1 MKKLI
6 KNLIFAY
13 LIIVI
18 VKSILT
24 YIIPAPSAFS
34 DGYIYAK
41 LARSFFLDQNFVL
54 HGSIYNHYLPLYS
67 IVLSPAYLLGKMSL
81 IYPAMKII
89 NSIISSLIIFP
100 AFYLAKEF
108 ISPNKAFYTSL
119 LISFLP
125 SNLIFSSYLLSE
137 NIFYFL
143 FLLSIYLIYK
153 SSTTN
158 SLYYPVFAGMG
169 VGLTYLAKINGI
181 ALFAVL
187 GTLFLYNLIKKEKT
201 YLRNIVLTGII
212 ALLVISPWIIRS
224 YNIEGTLFGGYSS
237 EAATILDI
245 NEFILK
251 FIIQFLLYSGLLVI
265 STGIIFPMLITRKI
279 FNKKTLTFSVIALS
293 SIFFILLIA
302 SNHNVKLSHETVSY
316 ELPSAFLPWLAGRLI
331 GRYIDAVLPLVI
343 ILGMICI
350 KEKLCLKKTLAITI
364 LLIFS
369 SQLILSGLL
378 PINHVSVAYFG
389 LISYVLD
396 FPINMIL
403 MAAILA
409 LVPLIIYK
417 LKLDFKKII
426 VLFSVFFVLVSLLNF
441 SMIYYNSNTFWYK
454 GDQVQLGIW
463 LDSYD
468 PERSIILFDERDC
481 TERILKEDQ
490 RSICEPSSGVS
501 ILGFWLND
509 DLKAGD
515 PETED
520 FDFLISKH
528 ELTTLKKVKS
538 SSTGIHI
545 YKNESNNN
553 YSSL

>member
-302 SNHNVKLSHETVSY
+302 S
-316 ELPSAFLPWLAGRLI
+316 
-331 GRYIDAVLPLVI
+331 
-343 ILGMICI
+343 
-350 KEKLCLKKTLAITI
+350 
-364 LLIFS
+364 
-369 SQLILSGLL
+369 
-378 PINHVSVAYFG
+378 
-389 LISYVLD
+389 
-396 FPINMIL
+396 
-403 MAAILA
+403 ILA

-490 RSICEPSSGVS
+490 RSICEPSSGFS